1 MDSFTDVRPACD
13 DRRYVQGSGAG
24 WMWLSRLALRAMS
37 HISNASFSA
46 NTSTQGHSPI
56 RLGRRRPGN
65 ELREASVRRQPSLQ
79 PRPLQRAP

>member
-46 NTSTQGHSPI
+46 NTSTQGHCRSA
-56 RLGRRRPGN
+56 LGGAGP
-65 ELREASVRRQPSLQ
+65 EMS
-79 PRPLQRAP
+79 